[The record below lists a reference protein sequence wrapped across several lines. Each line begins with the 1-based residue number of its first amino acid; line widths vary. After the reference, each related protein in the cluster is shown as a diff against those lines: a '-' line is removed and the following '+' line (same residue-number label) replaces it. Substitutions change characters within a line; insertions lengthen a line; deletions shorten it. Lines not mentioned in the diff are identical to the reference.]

1 MSIAEKLQT
10 IAENELKVYDAG
22 EQKAIDDMWEALQGG
37 GTRASYPASFFDGAD
52 FTKKTF
58 KPKYDIRPTG
68 TNTNQW
74 VLNCPVH
81 KDLLFTEG
89 QVNMKELE
97 QERGIVFDFSAC
109 TNFTQTFCGGL
120 FSELNVIDI
129 SNATATA
136 LAFYGGYL
144 NSANLKPLQIKRI
157 EKLIC
162 SETTPFASNTFG
174 YARNLEYIGFE
185 GVVGKSIDLHYSPLS
200 KASIESLVSCLSTN
214 ATGQTLTLNKIA
226 KETAFTEEE
235 WQTLIAT
242 KSNWTI
248 SLI

>member
-1 MSIAEKLQT
+1 MSIAEKIQT
-10 IAENELKVYDAG
+10 IAENELKVYAAG

-37 GTRASYPASFFDGAD
+37 GTRTSYPASFFDGAD

-74 VLNCPVH
+74 GKNCPLH
-81 KDLLFTEG
+81 KDLLLTEG

-109 TNFTQTFCGGL
+109 TNFTQAFCGGL

-129 SNATATA
+129 SNATTTA

-144 NSANLKPLQIKRI
+144 SGSFEPLLLKRI

-162 SETTPFASNTFG
+162 SETTPFATNTFG
-174 YARNLEYIGFE
+174 YAEHLEYIGFE
-185 GVVGKSIDLHYSPLS
+185 GVVGNSINLAYSPLTVE
-200 KASIESLVSCLSTN
+200 SIKSLFACLKDYSVIGGTYTVTLRADRESMLTDEGKLVAIN
-214 ATGQTLTLNKIA
+214 KGWTLVWN
-226 KETAFTEEE
+226 
-235 WQTLIAT
+235 
-242 KSNWTI
+242 
-248 SLI
+248 

>member
-1 MSIAEKLQT
+1 MSIAKKIQT
-10 IAENELKVYDAG
+10 IAENEGKVFEAG

-37 GTRASYPASFFDGAD
+37 GTRASYPASLFDGAD

-74 VLNCPVH
+74 TKNCPVN
-81 KDLLFTEG
+81 KYLLLTEG

-109 TNFTQTFCGGL
+109 TNFTQAFCGGL

-129 SNATATA
+129 SNATSTI

-144 NSANLKPLQIKRI
+144 GGDFYPLQLKRI

-162 SETTPFASNTFG
+162 SETTPFDANAFG
-174 YARNLEYIGFE
+174 YAEHLEYIGFE
-185 GVVGKSIDLHYSPLS
+185 GVVGNSINLAYSPLTVES
-200 KASIESLVSCLSTN
+200 IKSLFACLKDYSVIGGTYTVTLKADRESMLTIEEKAFATNKGWTLVWN
-214 ATGQTLTLNKIA
+214 
-226 KETAFTEEE
+226 
-235 WQTLIAT
+235 
-242 KSNWTI
+242 
-248 SLI
+248 